1 MLEVAVVPSS
11 VSSTAVYSTVL
22 LLSMVVEMLTVGF
35 LIEPNIDCEGGE
47 HELKSLQSELH

>member
-1 MLEVAVVPSS
+1 MLEVAASS

-35 LIEPNIDCEGGE
+35 LIESNIDCEGGE
-47 HELKSLQSELH
+47 HELKS